1 MLKII
6 VLLHI
11 FLKTMILQDLWMHR
25 NSKRF
30 QTEFLT
36 SLLSLLIHLTQSF
49 KKNYVKATFWYACT
63 YHVTFTRFNGL
74 TGVEKLDIELT
85 LNE

>member
-36 SLLSLLIHLTQSF
+36 SLLSLLIHLTQSL
-49 KKNYVKATFWYACT
+49 KKTMSKPLFGMLA
-63 YHVTFTRFNGL
+63 H
-74 TGVEKLDIELT
+74 IM
-85 LNE
+85 